1 MRRKPSLGY
10 RISKFLVLALFL
22 VIIIFPFYWIA
33 ITSLK
38 GVDEIFSVPITF
50 WPRQFTLENY
60 RDLFSELDFGNY
72 IKNSVLVSMVAAT
85 GAVTVSMC
93 SAYVLARFDFKFKG
107 AIIYF
112 FLITQML
119 PGFISLAPLYQMLS
133 SWGMIDWLPTLM
145 ILAATSLIPYSTITL
160 RGFLRGVPKALE
172 ESAMMDGCGRL
183 RAMMSIVFPLILPG
197 FAATFIFGFVQAWND
212 LFSPVMYMNRQAN
225 YTIPVALNY
234 MVQKNDIRWG
244 ELSAG
249 AVIAI
254 VPTVIMFAFAQK
266 YVAGGL
272 LAGAVTG

>member
-1 MRRKPSLGY
+1 MRKPSVAY
-10 RISKFLVLALFL
+10 RISKLLVLALFL
-22 VIIIFPFYWIA
+22 MIIIFPFYWIG

-38 GVDEIFSVPITF
+38 SIEEIFSVPVTF
-50 WPRQFTLENY
+50 WPKQFTLQNY
-60 RDLFSELDFGNY
+60 MDLFAELDFGNY
-72 IKNSVLVSMVAAT
+72 IKNSVAVSLAAAT
-85 GAVTVSMC
+85 GAVTVSIC
-93 SAYVLARFDFKFKG
+93 SAYVLARFDFKFKS
-107 AIIYF
+107 AVIYF

-133 SWGMIDWLPTLM
+133 NWGMIDWLPTLM
-145 ILAATSLIPYSTITL
+145 ILSATSLIPYSTITL

-172 ESAMMDGCGRL
+172 ESAMIDGCGRL
-183 RAMMSIVFPLILPG
+183 RAMVSIIFPLILPG

-272 LAGAVTG
+272 LAGAVKG